1 MFIVLG
7 ILLFLSFF
15 FSGSETALTATNRM
29 KVQLRADQGDR
40 KSEKLLK
47 LISKPD
53 RMITSILIGNNIVNI
68 LMPTLLT
75 AIAIDKGWQVG
86 LATTILTITLI
97 IFGEV
102 LPKTIAAT
110 FSERVAYL
118 VFPIIRFLVIILSP
132 LTYLLS
138 LFTNIFIRIISRGT
152 VTEATLTKEDL
163 RSMVDIASTEGTF
176 EEEESIRLK
185 GVMDFPEKDVSDV
198 MSAHRTEIVGV
209 PLDATYEYVRD
220 TILEHWYTRYPV
232 YEDNMDTIVGVFY
245 SKQLIEWS
253 MATDSTIE
261 DYMDREPL
269 FVVESLSVERVFKM
283 MLAKKKHIAIV
294 LDEYGGTLGIVTHE
308 DIIEEM
314 IGQDIEDETD
324 QEDEVLVYE
333 MTDTRLECSG
343 RLEMDDLKESFRS
356 EMPDEHETVGG
367 FVLQQ
372 LGHVPVPGDQ
382 FTYGNLDVIIE
393 EMDRNRIT
401 RMLITKREHEEAE
414 QAATSEEE

>member
-68 LMPTLLT
+68 LLPTLLT

-110 FSERVAYL
+110 FSEKVAYL

-138 LFTNIFIRIISRGT
+138 LFTNVFIRIISRGT

-220 TILEHWYTRYPV
+220 TLLEHWYTRYPV

-253 MATDSTIE
+253 MAPESTIE
-261 DYMDREPL
+261 DYMDREPM
-269 FVVESLSVERVFKM
+269 FVVETLSVERVFKM

-324 QEDEVLVYE
+324 QQDEVLVYE

-343 RLEMDDLKESFRS
+343 RLEMDDVMESFRS

-372 LGHVPVPGDQ
+372 LGHVPEPGDQ
-382 FTYGNLDVIIE
+382 FTYGNLDVMIE

-401 RMLITKREHEEAE
+401 RMLITKREQEEGE
-414 QAATSEEE
+414 EAATSEEE